1 MRRCKVSEAAG
12 ALALIGQS
20 GKVMAG
26 AVVLGGAHAGPLVTS
41 LGLLAPEYPKGIAG
55 GLFVLCDGFFL
66 RLGHLQSLISGRC
79 LLV

>member
-1 MRRCKVSEAAG
+1 
-12 ALALIGQS
+12 
-20 GKVMAG
+20 MAG
-26 AVVLGGAHAGPLVTS
+26 AVVLGGAPLVTS